1 MPNNQQYSGYQGQDP
16 RFAAYN
22 RSSGQGSAGGQMQNQ
37 GQMGGPGPSKMQ
49 NQSSLVPGSN
59 PMANQMNQGQIGTQG
74 AMTGQASQIPGQSQT
89 TNPMQGQSSMPGQI
103 PGQSQIGGGPNS
115 SQMDSQMP
123 QGHGQMGNQMP
134 QAQMGNQINQGQGPI
149 CNQPNFPFNQNQF

>member
-1 MPNNQQYSGYQGQDP
+1 
-16 RFAAYN
+16 
-22 RSSGQGSAGGQMQNQ
+22 
-37 GQMGGPGPSKMQ
+37 
-49 NQSSLVPGSN
+49 
-59 PMANQMNQGQIGTQG
+59 
-74 AMTGQASQIPGQSQT
+74 
-89 TNPMQGQSSMPGQI
+89 MPGQI